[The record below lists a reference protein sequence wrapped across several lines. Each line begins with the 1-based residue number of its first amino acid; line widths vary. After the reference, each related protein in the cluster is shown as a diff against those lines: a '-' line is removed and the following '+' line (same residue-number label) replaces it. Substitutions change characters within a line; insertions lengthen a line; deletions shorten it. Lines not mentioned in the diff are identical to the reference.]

1 MYPPLASVS
10 AVRVPN
16 WDVAMITA
24 PGMPRPVGSTTFP
37 AMVPVV
43 NSCARVG
50 VTVARSMQNSAA
62 HEETLL
68 FILDPPNFSTPR
80 PDIDADAQRSRPD
93 PPGEVN
99 ASGITQSQY
108 KVRVSERK
116 SGAGIIEG
124 ALRNGDRPGDAAVRG
139 SGRVAQKGRAA
150 RRSRASAE
158 SILSRLSHSPRARS
172 GWCSARSARPSW

>member
-1 MYPPLASVS
+1 MFVVVAVEVTSTSGAWPLTVIVS
-10 AVRVPN
+10 
-16 WDVAMITA
+16 
-24 PGMPRPVGSTTFP
+24 
-37 AMVPVV
+37 VV

-116 SGAGIIEG
+116 SDAG
-124 ALRNGDRPGDAAVRG
+124 
-139 SGRVAQKGRAA
+139 
-150 RRSRASAE
+150 
-158 SILSRLSHSPRARS
+158 
-172 GWCSARSARPSW
+172 